1 MTIAF
6 VGQIPEDEMRGWT
19 RRLSALLPDETI
31 TPFAELSDEGKTK
44 AELAIVAN
52 PDPAEIAAL
61 PNIKWIHSVWAGVER
76 MMAELSDV
84 DAPIVRLTDP
94 ELSRTMAEAVLA
106 WTYYLH
112 RDMPHYQQAQAE
124 KKWAPIEYFK
134 PSQKQVTILGLGA
147 LGNAAAVK
155 LKEAGFKV
163 AGWSRRPKRIDGVDC
178 YDGDAGLREV
188 LKTTDYLVCLLPLTP
203 GTRGLLNKEL
213 LALLPQGAGLINFAR
228 GPIIVTEDLLQMLAS
243 GNISHAVLDVFDTEP
258 LPQDNPYWT
267 HPSVTVL
274 PHISAPTDTDTASK
288 IVAGNIRAYR
298 ETGQIPPAV
307 SREDGY

>member
-112 RDMPHYQQAQAE
+112 RDMPNY
-124 KKWAPIEYFK
+124 
-134 PSQKQVTILGLGA
+134 
-147 LGNAAAVK
+147 
-155 LKEAGFKV
+155 
-163 AGWSRRPKRIDGVDC
+163 
-178 YDGDAGLREV
+178 
-188 LKTTDYLVCLLPLTP
+188 
-203 GTRGLLNKEL
+203 
-213 LALLPQGAGLINFAR
+213 
-228 GPIIVTEDLLQMLAS
+228 
-243 GNISHAVLDVFDTEP
+243 
-258 LPQDNPYWT
+258 
-267 HPSVTVL
+267 
-274 PHISAPTDTDTASK
+274 
-288 IVAGNIRAYR
+288 
-298 ETGQIPPAV
+298 
-307 SREDGY
+307 